1 MLLHN
6 QIPRVDSLAELL
18 RFCKQLLQM
27 RMNSIMLPV
36 TGVAFFFFTVP
47 VPSDSLSRGPMLREN

>member
-36 TGVAFFFFTVP
+36 TGLVFFY
-47 VPSDSLSRGPMLREN
+47 SSCAI

>member
-18 RFCKQLLQM
+18 RFCKRLLQM
-27 RMNSIMLPV
+27 RMDSIMLPV
-36 TGVAFFFFTVP
+36 TVFLQFLCHLIVCLVVQRCVRT
-47 VPSDSLSRGPMLREN
+47 RI

>member
-18 RFCKQLLQM
+18 RFCKRLLQM

-36 TGVAFFFFTVP
+36 TGVAFFFTVP